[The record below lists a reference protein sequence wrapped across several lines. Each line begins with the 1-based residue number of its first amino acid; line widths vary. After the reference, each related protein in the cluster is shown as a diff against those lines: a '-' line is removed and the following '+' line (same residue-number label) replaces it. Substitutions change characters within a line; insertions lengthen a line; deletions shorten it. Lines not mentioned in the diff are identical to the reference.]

1 MDLRHLNRRRHLD
14 DLARLLD
21 RFPVVGLL
29 GARQVGKT
37 TLARDF
43 AARRGQP
50 TTFFDLEDAADLARL
65 AEPILALREL
75 NGLIVIDE
83 VQRRPELFPAL
94 RVLADRPGAAARF
107 LVLGSASPDLLKQT
121 SESLAG
127 RIAYHELEGF
137 SLDEVGMGARD
148 RLWVRGGF
156 PRSFLADSDE
166 ASAEWRRAFI
176 RTFLERDLPQLGVT
190 IPAETLRRFWTMLA
204 HYHGQVWNGAE
215 IARAFGIALTT
226 VRRYLDLLT
235 AALMLRQLQ
244 PWHANIAKR
253 QVRSPKI
260 YLTDS
265 GLLHTL
271 LGLDTLRDLEG
282 HPKVGASWEGFAL
295 GEILVRLGARP
306 EESFFWATHGG
317 AELDLLVVRGNRR
330 LGFEC
335 KRTSAPR
342 LSPSIRSAL
351 ADLALDR
358 LDVVHA
364 GDHTYPLADR
374 VRALALSRLYDD
386 LEPLR

>member
-1 MDLRHLNRRRHLD
+1 
-14 DLARLLD
+14 
-21 RFPVVGLL
+21 
-29 GARQVGKT
+29 
-37 TLARDF
+37 
-43 AARRGQP
+43 
-50 TTFFDLEDAADLARL
+50 
-65 AEPILALREL
+65 
-75 NGLIVIDE
+75 
-83 VQRRPELFPAL
+83 
-94 RVLADRPGAAARF
+94 

-127 RIAYHELEGF
+127 RIVYHELEGF
-137 SLDEVGMGARD
+137 ALDEVGVGARD

-156 PRSFLADSDE
+156 PRSFLGESDE
-166 ASAEWRRAFI
+166 ASAEWRRAFV

-260 YLTDS
+260 YLADS
-265 GLLHTL
+265 GLLHAL
-271 LGLDTLRDLEG
+271 LGLGTLRDLEG

-295 GEILVRLGARP
+295 GEILVRLGAHP

-386 LEPLR
+386 LEPLP

>member
-1 MDLRHLNRRRHLD
+1 MERHLERRRHLD
-14 DLARLLD
+14 ALARLLD

-43 AARRGQP
+43 AARHDTP
-50 TTFFDLEDAADLARL
+50 ATFFDLEDPADLARL
-65 AEPILALREL
+65 AEPILALRQRK
-75 NGLIVIDE
+75 GLIVIDE

-94 RVLADRPGAAARF
+94 RVLVDRPGAAARF
-107 LVLGSASPDLLKQT
+107 LVLGSASPDLLRQT

-127 RIAYHELEGF
+127 RIFYYELEGF
-137 SLDEVGMGARD
+137 ALDEVGVAARD

-156 PRSFLADSDE
+156 PRSFLGDSDD
-166 ASAEWRRAFI
+166 ASAEWRRGFI

-190 IPAETLRRFWTMLA
+190 IPAETMRRFWTMLA

-215 IARAFGIALTT
+215 IARAFGIAGTT
-226 VRRYLDLLT
+226 VRRYLDILT

-244 PWHANIAKR
+244 PWHANLGKR
-253 QVRSPKI
+253 QVRSPKV
-260 YLTDS
+260 YLADS
-265 GLLHTL
+265 GLLHAL
-271 LGLDTLRDLEG
+271 LGLETLHDLEG

-295 GEILVRLGARP
+295 GEVLARLGART
-306 EESFFWATHGG
+306 EESYFWATHGG
-317 AELDLLVVRGNRR
+317 AELDLLVVRGKQR
-330 LGFEC
+330 LGFEF
-335 KRTSAPR
+335 KRTRAPR

-364 GDHTYPLADR
+364 GDHTFPLAER
-374 VRALALSRLYDD
+374 VRALALARLYDD
-386 LEPLR
+386 LQPLR